1 LTNEDLRTAGV
12 HDEHGKPTTAA
23 MGKTV
28 EQRAATSVWCAS
40 SGHLKDLGGA
50 YCEDVDI
57 AAVASED
64 AHGKYGVKPW
74 ASAPILAEQLWRAS
88 EISWGH
94 VLTLS
99 WP

>member
-1 LTNEDLRTAGV
+1 MTNMASRRLRRWAKLSNKELLQVSGV
-12 HDEHGKPTTAA
+12 PRVV
-23 MGKTV
+23 M
-28 EQRAATSVWCAS
+28 
-40 SGHLKDLGGA
+40 KDLGGA